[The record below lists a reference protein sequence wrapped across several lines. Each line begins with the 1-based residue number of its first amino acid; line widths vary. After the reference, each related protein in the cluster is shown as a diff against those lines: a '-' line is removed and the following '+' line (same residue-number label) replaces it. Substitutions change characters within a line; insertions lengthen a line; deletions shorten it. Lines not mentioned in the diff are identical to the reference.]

1 MTILETA
8 LKHFQEDMARARA
21 LLDHASNQQAGLLAD
36 DVIRAA
42 WMMGVGAC
50 DAYFSDAYAD
60 LITRTLRAKTLEP
73 TKDLPNRL
81 NNLKLPVS
89 AFIRQPT
96 GGWRW
101 RMAAREL
108 IESENILSIEKIAIL
123 FNQFFPKGQVPLTQ
137 DTLADLIL
145 HPNAK
150 SRLFGI
156 NSAKYRAKNASDQ
169 AKARKN
175 GLEKLKNRFS
185 VIFQRRHDCIHNCD
199 RPKVS
204 VQRIKHLTTDKALE
218 DIAFLVERYHEALV
232 ARYPSY
238 LADIGFNGATRNN
251 VCT

>member
-1 MTILETA
+1 MAILETA
-8 LKHFQEDMARARA
+8 LRHFQEDMARARA
-21 LLDHASNQQAGLLAD
+21 LLDLASNQQAGLLAD

-73 TKDLPNRL
+73 TKALPNRL

-101 RMAAREL
+101 RMAAWEL
-108 IESENILSIEKIAIL
+108 IESENILSIEKIATL

-150 SRLFGI
+150 PRLFGI
-156 NSAKYRAKNASDQ
+156 NSARYRAKNASDQ

-175 GLEKLKNRFS
+175 GLLKLKNRFA

-204 VQRIKHLTTDKALE
+204 VQQIKHLTTDKALE
-218 DIAFLVERYHEALV
+218 DIAFLVERYHEALFT
-232 ARYPSY
+232 RYPMY